1 MSNFKSTEQP
11 KRHIKEISADYYPF
25 WQTYFDNEGIT
36 NPKFGAKLCY
46 MGKEFSEERVE
57 CVRFWPSELSSGKD
71 FYVELFDW
79 DQEHYDRKNR
89 KLYRLTNNPNWKLNT
104 NKYVE
109 VESSAESSTYAVRL
123 SDLELVN
130 VTPVTAAYAEIKNN
144 NPGLLEIGSDEP
156 NFDDMFSEKEDCHQS
171 AMTMRDH
178 YCITHNVPF
187 SNKPWLNELIKNA
200 IAWQQKNQK

>member
-1 MSNFKSTEQP
+1 MSNFKTNTEQP
-11 KRHIKEISADYYPF
+11 KKHIKEISADYYPF
-25 WQTYFDNEGIT
+25 WQTYFDNEGIN

-71 FYVELFDW
+71 FYVELFNW
-79 DQEHYDRKNR
+79 DQDHYDPKSR
-89 KLYRLTNNPNWKLNT
+89 KLYKLVNNPNWKLNT
-104 NKYVE
+104 NKYVQ
-109 VESSAESSTYAVRL
+109 VENSTDASTYAVKL

-130 VTPVTAAYAEIKNN
+130 STPVTAAFAEVNN
-144 NPGLLEIGSDEP
+144 SAGLMEIGSDEP
-156 NFDDMFSEKEDCHQS
+156 SFDDMFSEKEDCHQS

-187 SNKPWLNELIKNA
+187 SNKQWLNELIKNA